1 MKKSSLIVTGL
12 GIVLLIAGSFWFYEY
27 SRGHISTNDAQI
39 TGHLHPIT
47 ARISGYVVRVLVHD
61 NQVVNAGDVLF
72 AFDDRVLVH
81 QLKMDAAT
89 LSRDEASLSVNT
101 ANLDRDR
108 TMIGLTKRDHDR
120 TVNLSRQSFA
130 TKSKLDHDRANY
142 RVALANERADSAT
155 HKVLTAALRKDK
167 AKLAIDLLN
176 IQFSSIKAPVSGLVT
191 GKSLEKG
198 QFLSPGQVV
207 GYVVPFHMWVVAN
220 YKETDLHGIHPGDP
234 VRITVDA
241 LPGKNFRG
249 HVDSIQQSTG
259 AVLSLLPPENAT
271 GNFTKVVQR
280 VPVKILLDP
289 GSDPKHL
296 LRLGM
301 SVVPVVLPRSGF

>member
-1 MKKSSLIVTGL
+1 MQKSALIGTAIA
-12 GIVLLIAGSFWFYEY
+12 IVLLIAGALGFYKY
-27 SRGHISTNDAQI
+27 SKNHISTDDAQI

-47 ARISGYVVRVLVHD
+47 SRISGSVMQVRVHD
-61 NQVVNAGDVLF
+61 NQVVKAGDILF
-72 AFDDRVLVH
+72 ELDDRVLTH
-81 QLKMDAAT
+81 RMNMDIAKLNQDTAQ
-89 LSRDEASLSVNT
+89 LSVNN
-101 ANLDRDR
+101 AKLERDR
-108 TMIGLTKRDHDR
+108 TMIGLTKRDHER
-120 TVNLSRQSFA
+120 IIRLSRQSFA
-130 TKSKLDHDRANY
+130 TQSSLDHARADY
-142 RVALANERADSAT
+142 QVALANEKADKSM
-155 HKVLTAALRKDK
+155 HKVLIAAIKKDK
-167 AKLAIDLLN
+167 ANLSIDQLN
-176 IQFSSIKAPVSGLVT
+176 LRFSKIKAPVGGRIT
-191 GKSLEKG
+191 GKTIEKG

-207 GYVVPFHMWVVAN
+207 GYVVPFHMWIVAN

-241 LPGKNFRG
+241 LPGKTFNG

-289 GSDPKHL
+289 NSDPDHL

-301 SVVPVVLPRSGF
+301 SVVPVVLPRPGF